1 MKKLI
6 LASTNKNKL
15 TEIQNGFEE
24 LHIYDVEIE
33 VIHKSL
39 LKEPEE
45 PYDTFKANSLHKA
58 KHYANLTG
66 CVTLSEDSGLVIEDL
81 RGFPGVYS
89 KEFILENKG
98 VLGAIISL
106 ERKLQNSSEKKAS
119 FVSAISV
126 YDPTNL
132 LFISNEAEEKGNLCF
147 PPKGNYGYGF
157 DPIFIPKGHSRT
169 FAEMTMKEKNSI
181 SHRLRALEEIL
192 IRIIKW

>member
-1 MKKLI
+1 MKKLV

-15 TEIQNGFEE
+15 TEIQKSFEE

-66 CVTLSEDSGLVIEDL
+66 CITLSEDSGLVVEEL
-81 RGFPGVYS
+81 GGFPGVYS

-98 VLGAIISL
+98 VSGAIISL
-106 ERKLQNSSEKKAS
+106 ERKLENSSEKKAS
-119 FVSAISV
+119 FVSAVSV
-126 YDPTNL
+126 YDPNNL

-157 DPIFIPKGHSRT
+157 DPIFIPEGHSRT
-169 FAEMTMKEKNSI
+169 FAEMTMKEKNSV
-181 SHRLRALEEIL
+181 SHRLRVLEESL
-192 IRIIKW
+192 IQIIRW

>member
-1 MKKLI
+1 M
-6 LASTNKNKL
+6 
-15 TEIQNGFEE
+15 
-24 LHIYDVEIE
+24 
-33 VIHKSL
+33 
-39 LKEPEE
+39 
-45 PYDTFKANSLHKA
+45 
-58 KHYANLTG
+58 
-66 CVTLSEDSGLVIEDL
+66 
-81 RGFPGVYS
+81 
-89 KEFILENKG
+89 
-98 VLGAIISL
+98 
-106 ERKLQNSSEKKAS
+106 
-119 FVSAISV
+119 SAISV